1 MDVSPEKCTRQ
12 PARIAAKNAKSHSN
26 LIQADPSTAAIAG
39 LRDDNQ
45 DQEDIRKSL
54 RLANNFNLSN
64 KFQHF
69 LSFSSFSTSSTDIE
83 NEKRRC

>member
-12 PARIAAKNAKSHSN
+12 PARIAAKNAKCHSSP
-26 LIQADPSTAAIAG
+26 IRADQFTAEIAG

-54 RLANNFNLSN
+54 GLTNNF
-64 KFQHF
+64 
-69 LSFSSFSTSSTDIE
+69 
-83 NEKRRC
+83 